1 MNKEE
6 NNLENSIKDA
16 YIDVSDSAV
25 PDMWDRIQ
33 AGYKQ
38 ELEKLKKE
46 AESEETTEKIKPVGK
61 LQYDFEKYMS
71 RKDYDRICDHIKSTD
86 NVVSF
91 DEAKKKR
98 SFNKKWI
105 GFIAASVLIL
115 VLAIPILNSSMSRN
129 KKSEDFT
136 TAAFVNEQIKS
147 DDMAC
152 EAADDTEAS
161 GEAEV
166 TQENMHGLDSAGADM
181 ETEGMTNQ
189 ITTEAASEINSDEA
203 FSTCV
208 SGEVSRIDGLCV
220 MEVMAVDDKAAIGT
234 ADIDIKPGDTI
245 CLLENS
251 KKLDMAEG
259 EKAMYEDMVIARCEK
274 GAGAYKE
281 YTFVAEVL
289 ETGIK
294 K

>member
-1 MNKEE
+1 MNNEE

-16 YIDVSDSAV
+16 YIDVSGSAV

-38 ELEKLKKE
+38 ELEKMKKE

-86 NVVSF
+86 NVISF

-98 SFNKKWI
+98 SLNKKWI

-115 VLAIPILNSSMSRN
+115 VFAIPILNSSMNR
-129 KKSEDFT
+129 KSKSDDAT
-136 TAAFVNEQIKS
+136 TAAFINEQIKS

-152 EAADDTEAS
+152 ESADITEAPC
-161 GEAEV
+161 GADAPPAI
-166 TQENMHGLDSAGADM
+166 QEGMDSAGADM

-189 ITTEAASEINSDEA
+189 ISTEAANDINSDEA
-203 FSTCV
+203 FSTYV
-208 SGEVSRIDGLCV
+208 SGEVTRIDGICV
-220 MEVMAVDDKAAIGT
+220 MEVMSVDDKAAIGV

-245 CLLENS
+245 CLIENNE
-251 KKLDMAEG
+251 KLDMAEG
-259 EKAMYEDMVIARCEK
+259 EKAMYENMVIARCEK
-274 GAGAYKE
+274 GSGAYKE

-289 ETGIK
+289 EAGIK